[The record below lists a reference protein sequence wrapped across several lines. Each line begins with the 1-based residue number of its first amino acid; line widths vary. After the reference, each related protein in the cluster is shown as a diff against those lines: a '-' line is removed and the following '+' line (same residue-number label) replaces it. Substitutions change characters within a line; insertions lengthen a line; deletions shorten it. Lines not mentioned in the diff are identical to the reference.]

1 MNNKKGRQAE
11 NQYRYLQV
19 ELDHTTLLG
28 TPFGGNGKF
37 LGGGLFS

>member
-1 MNNKKGRQAE
+1 MNNKKVFKQKI
-11 NQYRYLQV
+11 NIRYLQV